1 LLSALGVEFR
11 IASLEEVVQCAP
23 GPDVE
28 GLTAIIAEEELG
40 RASDLARSRA
50 TTISRLFAHFARA
63 LVFPM
68 QGTRAGTD
76 ALSEWS
82 GGTVRIKRLHPGQG
96 AYSVAAAD
104 FCGPFAG
111 LTVDPPKA
119 ADLCGL
125 TCEDMPVPVEHF
137 VRVGDLSALARIR
150 LPYTELF
157 VSAGGEVFDTESKVC
172 RNISASECFAALV
185 PLVLYLRQC
194 EIVRWQSPRQWAN
207 VVIDDPNLTMRY
219 GFVDFPALAQCVDE
233 LCCAVSIAFIPWNF
247 ERTSSEVVKLMRCRW
262 PKLSLAIHGCDHT
275 RSEFSTET
283 PAQAQQLIGMSV
295 DRMHRL
301 ASRTGLRYDS
311 VIVFPQGEFSAS
323 AMRALRQSEIRAAV
337 NTELNDQRTGRGVRA
352 GELLKPALTCYSGFP
367 LFLRRR
373 AEEPIANFALD
384 LLLNKP
390 CLVVTHHEYYRD
402 GMRRLRSLVHALN
415 ALAPGLTWTNLES
428 IVSRSVL
435 VRLNRDQTTDIYL
448 FSAFTE
454 YVGEECSRRLQFSKS
469 EPLTGKS
476 FQPVVGSEPV
486 SCSLQDGL
494 LSFSCYRKPA
504 EPVIIQ
510 VAISPLDYAPAMRNA
525 VTRRL
530 AVAARRH
537 LSELRDN
544 HAMKSASMTAA
555 FTIARRVIR
564 NGAIRVGGWKQ

>member
-1 LLSALGVEFR
+1 
-11 IASLEEVVQCAP
+11 
-23 GPDVE
+23 
-28 GLTAIIAEEELG
+28 
-40 RASDLARSRA
+40 
-50 TTISRLFAHFARA
+50 
-63 LVFPM
+63 
-68 QGTRAGTD
+68 
-76 ALSEWS
+76 
-82 GGTVRIKRLHPGQG
+82 
-96 AYSVAAAD
+96 
-104 FCGPFAG
+104 
-111 LTVDPPKA
+111 
-119 ADLCGL
+119 
-125 TCEDMPVPVEHF
+125 
-137 VRVGDLSALARIR
+137 
-150 LPYTELF
+150 
-157 VSAGGEVFDTESKVC
+157 
-172 RNISASECFAALV
+172 
-185 PLVLYLRQC
+185 
-194 EIVRWQSPRQWAN
+194 
-207 VVIDDPNLTMRY
+207 
-219 GFVDFPALAQCVDE
+219 
-233 LCCAVSIAFIPWNF
+233 
-247 ERTSSEVVKLMRCRW
+247 
-262 PKLSLAIHGCDHT
+262 LAIHGCDHT